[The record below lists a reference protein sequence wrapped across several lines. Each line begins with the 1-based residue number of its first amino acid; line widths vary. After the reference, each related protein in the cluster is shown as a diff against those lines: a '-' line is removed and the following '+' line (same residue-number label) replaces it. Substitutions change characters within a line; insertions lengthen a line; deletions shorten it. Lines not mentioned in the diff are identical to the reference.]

1 MERIKVALSSRYFLI
16 CIDGIGGIGKTSLA
30 LEVIHECLRFSKGEI
45 PVEAEKE
52 ADSAIPQFDGFIW
65 TSAKDRELR
74 LNDIL
79 DAVARTLDWP
89 GIAQQPYEEKIESV
103 RKLLQAIWQFF
114 VLYRLRFVCVFLQHH
129 SPKITNNQQ
138 GNPDT

>member
-1 MERIKVALSSRYFLI
+1 MERIKAALSSRYFLI

-30 LEVIHECLRFSKGEI
+30 LEVIHECLRFSIGEI
-45 PVEAEKE
+45 TIENEKQFE
-52 ADSAIPQFDGFIW
+52 STIPKFNGFIW

-79 DAVARTLDWP
+79 DA
-89 GIAQQPYEEKIESV
+89 IAQQPYEEKIELV

-114 VLYRLRFVCVFLQHH
+114 VFYRLRFVCVFLQHH

-138 GNPDT
+138 GNLDT